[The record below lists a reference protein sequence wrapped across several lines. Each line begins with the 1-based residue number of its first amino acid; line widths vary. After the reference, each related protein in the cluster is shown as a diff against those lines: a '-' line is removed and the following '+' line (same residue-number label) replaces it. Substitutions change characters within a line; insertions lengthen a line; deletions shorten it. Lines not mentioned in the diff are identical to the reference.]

1 MKKLFSS
8 LLFSS
13 LLFSSLL
20 FSSLLFSSLLF
31 SSLLFSSLL
40 FPGLALANSSGKYRP
55 VLTVKDKD
63 IKIYQPKH
71 YGYHDTYSITLKDKD
86 FYMNY
91 PKSDADRQKC
101 DQVAANLNVEVEKC
115 RDKYSLGSQNL
126 KRCARRALGPSF
138 CVANQHFV
146 LHVNVLTPKGKI
158 RKYREYPEHAPV
170 ILVDI
175 ISRSKHPRMTRTTT
189 DFVGGH
195 NSHLPL
201 DVSIRENRY
210 PLDCEW
216 YRLRLPTKDDYIA
229 PLTQSIN
236 AFAKA
241 VKAGTVTIPGDFGL
255 GAEISSWRDS
265 LKNSLSSI
273 ERARAVYVRDY
284 NAKCSND
291 LAARTKDYITPS
303 GHNECISKMSDMR
316 RRFVVEDFLNKGG
329 AGFTD
334 YHSRAFFKKEEI
346 APIYLR
352 VKREHSQACRANPWK
367 NPHDYSIAPFRD
379 LPPDRPGNEVL
390 TY

>member
-1 MKKLFSS
+1 
-8 LLFSS
+8 
-13 LLFSSLL
+13 
-20 FSSLLFSSLLF
+20 
-31 SSLLFSSLL
+31 
-40 FPGLALANSSGKYRP
+40 
-55 VLTVKDKD
+55 
-63 IKIYQPKH
+63 
-71 YGYHDTYSITLKDKD
+71 
-86 FYMNY
+86 MNY

-101 DQVAANLNVEVEKC
+101 AQVATNLYVEIQKC
-115 RDKYSLGSQNL
+115 RGKYSLGSQDY
-126 KRCARRALGPSF
+126 KRCVRRANGPSF
-138 CVANQHFV
+138 CVANQYFQ
-146 LHVNVLTPKGKI
+146 LHANVLTPKGKI
-158 RKYREYPEHAPV
+158 RKYREYPEHAPR

-175 ISRSKHPRMTRTTT
+175 ISRSKHPRITKTTT
-189 DFVGGH
+189 EFVGGH
-195 NSHLPL
+195 NSLTPFQL
-201 DVSIRENRY
+201 NIRENRY

-216 YRLRLPTKDDYIA
+216 FRFRLPTKDDYIA

-236 AFAKA
+236 VFAKA
-241 VKAGTVTIPGDFGL
+241 VKAGTVTIPGDFAL

-265 LKNSLSSI
+265 LKNSSSPK

-284 NAKCSND
+284 HLKCSND

-303 GHNECISKMSDMR
+303 GQNECTSKMSDLR

-329 AGFTD
+329 AGFAD

-367 NPHDYSIAPFRD
+367 NPHEYHTAPFRD